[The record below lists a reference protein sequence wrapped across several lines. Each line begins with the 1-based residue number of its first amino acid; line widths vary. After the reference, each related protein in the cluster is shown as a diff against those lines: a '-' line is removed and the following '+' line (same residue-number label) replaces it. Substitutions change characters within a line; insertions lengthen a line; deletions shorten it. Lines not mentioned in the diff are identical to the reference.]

1 MIILNIIFENSIIP
15 YFKDNSM
22 PIAELIL
29 FYQLYIILLQTK
41 IQE

>member
-1 MIILNIIFENSIIP
+1 MLFINTIFKKSIIS

-22 PIAELIL
+22 AIAELIL

-41 IQE
+41 NTK

>member
-1 MIILNIIFENSIIP
+1 MFILNIIFENSIIQ

-22 PIAELIL
+22 AIVELIL

-41 IQE
+41 LQ